1 MKEVAKLQIKDR
13 TELFQATAI
22 SMGMQPNVIEKDFWV
37 CFMLDHLFHDCK
49 YKDAFVF
56 KGGTSLSKSY
66 HVIERFS
73 EDIDLIL
80 DWRKII
86 NDEINPW
93 EERSKTKQD
102 LFNKQIN
109 SEAAKFYKEE
119 LIPQLNVEIKEKLGE
134 GEWISVDTEDEMV
147 VNFYYPQ
154 IFEAE
159 YLRSCVRLEIGPL
172 AEWLPCHE
180 TSITPFAAEKYPDIF
195 SQKDTSVLTIDVERT
210 FWEKLT
216 ILHKI
221 ANFPEGKPLP
231 ARYARHLY
239 DVYNMGNSWVKESA
253 FKRKELLEKDV
264 AFKQKFYY
272 AKGAHYENATLSS
285 IELMPKEA
293 ALVSNM
299 VSVAALLLCIVVF
312 VLVLS
317 DKWERFEGE
326 GIAAIENG
334 EFTYHDK
341 KRHIEIAMDDIKS
354 VDIKPITLGQ
364 TSKTNLAYLLVIKTN
379 KKKYQIESE
388 RARGQAYDEVDLHR
402 LYIWIQEKRT
412 K

>member
-37 CFMLDHLFHDCK
+37 CFMLDHLFHDCR
-49 YKDAFVF
+49 YKNAFVF

-86 NDEINPW
+86 NDEVNPW

-119 LIPQLNVEIKEKLGE
+119 LIPQLNIEMKEKLGD

-147 VNFYYPQ
+147 VNFYYP
-154 IFEAE
+154 
-159 YLRSCVRLEIGPL
+159 
-172 AEWLPCHE
+172 
-180 TSITPFAAEKYPDIF
+180 DIF
-195 SQKDTSVLTIDVERT
+195 SQKETSVLTIDVERT

-239 DVYNMGNSWVKESA
+239 DVYNMGNSWVKERA

-272 AKGAHYENATLSS
+272 AKGAHYETATLEN
-285 IELMPKEA
+285 IMLVPGERIHKELEDDYQAMR
-293 ALVSNM
+293 NM
-299 VSVAALLLCIVVF
+299 IY
-312 VLVLS
+312 
-317 DKWERFEGE
+317 GN
-326 GIAAIENG
+326 IP
-334 EFTYHDK
+334 EFKDILAFLEK
-341 KRHIEIAMDDIKS
+341 LQEEIHG
-354 VDIKPITLGQ
+354 L
-364 TSKTNLAYLLVIKTN
+364 
-379 KKKYQIESE
+379 E
-388 RARGQAYDEVDLHR
+388 
-402 LYIWIQEKRT
+402 
-412 K
+412 

>member
-13 TELFQATAI
+13 TELFHAAAI
-22 SMGMQPNVIEKDFWV
+22 SMGMQPNVVEKDFWV

-49 YKDAFVF
+49 YKNAFVF

-86 NDEINPW
+86 NAEVNPW

-119 LIPQLNVEIKEKLGE
+119 LIPQLNVEMKEKLGE
-134 GEWISVDTEDEMV
+134 GEWISTDTEDEMV

-159 YLRSCVRLEIGPL
+159 YLRSSVRLEIGPL
-172 AEWLPCHE
+172 AEWMPSHE
-180 TSITPFAAEKYPDIF
+180 TTVTPFAA
-195 SQKDTSVLTIDVERT
+195 LTIDVERT

-221 ANFPEGKPLP
+221 ANFPEGKALP

-239 DVYNMGNSWVKESA
+239 DVYNLGNSWVKESA

-272 AKGAHYENATLSS
+272 AKGAHYETATLSS
-285 IELMPKEA
+285 IELLPGKTILNALQEDYQEMKNMIYGNIPEFEEILAFLKE
-293 ALVSNM
+293 LQ
-299 VSVAALLLCIVVF
+299 
-312 VLVLS
+312 
-317 DKWERFEGE
+317 GE
-326 GIAAIENG
+326 IHSLE
-334 EFTYHDK
+334 
-341 KRHIEIAMDDIKS
+341 
-354 VDIKPITLGQ
+354 
-364 TSKTNLAYLLVIKTN
+364 
-379 KKKYQIESE
+379 
-388 RARGQAYDEVDLHR
+388 
-402 LYIWIQEKRT
+402 
-412 K
+412 